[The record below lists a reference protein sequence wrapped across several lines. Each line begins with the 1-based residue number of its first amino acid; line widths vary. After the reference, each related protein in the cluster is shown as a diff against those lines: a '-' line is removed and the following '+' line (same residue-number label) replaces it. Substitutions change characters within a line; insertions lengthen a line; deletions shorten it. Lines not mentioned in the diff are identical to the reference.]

1 VFLLLRYLDGFVL
14 SQSRLIT
21 NRRSFGGADGSIY
34 LFDEA
39 ISRAEND
46 GLQTIV
52 KKLGD
57 LAVEHGVSVADMI
70 QWGAVHATVTCP
82 LGPRIRTFVGRPD
95 AVQPSPEGLLPSAEA
110 DSTSL
115 IALFGDKS
123 IPKFD
128 MVALVGAH
136 TVSKQFDYEPST
148 AGNSQDD
155 TPGIWDTNFYT
166 QTLEVRQLTCKIFT
180 TILISLV
187 GG

>member
-1 VFLLLRYLDGFVL
+1 VKLLTTTLC
-14 SQSRLIT
+14 
-21 NRRSFGGADGSIY
+21 SFGGADGSIY

-39 ISRAEND
+39 INRAEND

-52 KKLGD
+52 KMLGD
-57 LAVEHGVSVADMI
+57 LAIEQGVGVADMI

-95 AVQPSPEGLLPSAEA
+95 AIQPSPENLLPSASA
-110 DSTSL
+110 NSTSL
-115 IALFGDKS
+115 MALFGDKS
-123 IPKFD
+123 IPMFD

-136 TVSKQFDYEPST
+136 TVSKQFDYDPTT

-166 QTLEVRQLTCKIFT
+166 QTLEVK
-180 TILISLV
+180 
-187 GG
+187 